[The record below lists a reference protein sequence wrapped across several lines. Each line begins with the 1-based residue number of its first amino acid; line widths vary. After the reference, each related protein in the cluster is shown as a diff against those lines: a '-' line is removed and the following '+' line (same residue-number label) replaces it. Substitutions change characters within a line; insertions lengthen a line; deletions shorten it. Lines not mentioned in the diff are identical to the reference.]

1 MNEASLTALFFLL
14 AGLIVLSAFFSSS
27 ETGMMSLNRY
37 RLKHMAK
44 TGHRGARRA
53 QSLLQRTDQLIGVIL
68 IGNNFVNIL
77 ASSIATVIA
86 IRLWGDAGIAIAT
99 VALTIVI
106 LIFAEVTPKTLA
118 ALFPEK
124 IAFPASHVLGP
135 LLKILYPVVWA
146 VNLFTGLILKML
158 RVSADDANSEHLSR
172 EELRTLVNE
181 AGALIPSKHK
191 DMLVSILDLEKVTVN
206 DIIVPRNEIVGVD
219 LEDDIETIMRQLRN
233 SQHTRLPIYKGD
245 INNIQGVLHLRNV
258 SRLLMQEN
266 VNKAMLM
273 QLSREPYFIP
283 ESTPLNTQLINFQKA
298 KRRFGIVVDEY
309 GDVLGIATLE
319 DILEE
324 IVGDFTTDY
333 SETSPD
339 IIPQDDGTFII
350 DGSAAVRTINKNL
363 HWKLPT
369 DGPKT
374 LNGLIT
380 ETLESIPDTN
390 VCLVIHGYRT
400 EVLQIKDNVV
410 KAAIVHPAPRKKS
423 FIRKRSS

>member
-1 MNEASLTALFFLL
+1 MNETSLTALFIIL
-14 AGLIVLSAFFSSS
+14 AGLILLSAFFSSS

-44 TGHRGARRA
+44 TGHKGAKRA
-53 QSLLQRTDQLIGVIL
+53 QALLNRTDQLIGVIL
-68 IGNNFVNIL
+68 IGNNFVNIF
-77 ASSIATVIA
+77 ASAIATVIA
-86 IRLWGDAGIAIAT
+86 IRIWGDAGIAIVT
-99 VALTIVI
+99 VLLTIVI

-124 IAFPASHVLGP
+124 IAFPASHILGP

-146 VNLFTGLILKML
+146 VNLFTGAILKIIG
-158 RVSADDANSEHLSR
+158 VSAADSTNEHLSR

-181 AGALIPSKHK
+181 AGALIPAKHK

-206 DIIVPRNEIVGVD
+206 DIMVPRNEVVGID
-219 LEDDIETIMRQLRN
+219 LEDDLDTIMRQLRS
-233 SQHTRLPIYKGD
+233 SQHTRLPVFKGD

-258 SRLLMQEN
+258 SRLLLHDE
-266 VNKAMLM
+266 VNKDMLM
-273 QLSREPYFIP
+273 QLCREPYFIP
-283 ESTPLNTQLINFQKA
+283 ESTPLNTQLINFQKQ

-309 GDVLGIATLE
+309 GEVLGLATLE

-324 IVGDFTTDY
+324 IVGEFTTDY
-333 SETSPD
+333 AATSPD
-339 IIPQDDGTFII
+339 IIPQDDGTYII
-350 DGSAAVRTINKNL
+350 DGTSAVRSINKTL
-363 HWKLPT
+363 GWKLPI

-380 ETLESIPDTN
+380 ETLENIPETN
-390 VCLVIHGYRT
+390 VCLKVGEHRI

-410 KAAIVHPAPRKKS
+410 KAAIVHPKKRKK
-423 FIRKRSS
+423 RKTG

>member
-1 MNEASLTALFFLL
+1 MNEASLTALFSILT
-14 AGLIVLSAFFSSS
+14 GLIVLSAFFSSS

-37 RLKHMAK
+37 RMKHLAKNGHKGALRANKLLK
-44 TGHRGARRA
+44 
-53 QSLLQRTDQLIGVIL
+53 RTDQLIGVIL
-68 IGNNFVNIL
+68 IGNNFVNIF
-77 ASSIATVIA
+77 ASAIATVIA
-86 IRLWGDAGIAIAT
+86 IRIWGDAGIAIAT
-99 VALTIVI
+99 VLLTIVI

-146 VNLFTGLILKML
+146 VNLFTGAILKIIG
-158 RVSADDANSEHLSR
+158 VSANDSANEHLSR

-181 AGALIPSKHK
+181 AGALIPAKHK

-206 DIIVPRNEIVGVD
+206 DIMVPRNEVVGIDLDDDLDTIV
-219 LEDDIETIMRQLRN
+219 RQLRS
-233 SQHTRLPIYKGD
+233 SQHTRLPVFKGD

-258 SRLLMQEN
+258 SKLLLQNEI
-266 VNKAMLM
+266 NKAMLM
-273 QLSREPYFIP
+273 QLCREPYFIP
-283 ESTPLNTQLINFQKA
+283 ESTPLNTQLINFQKQ

-309 GDVLGIATLE
+309 GEVLGLATLE

-324 IVGDFTTDY
+324 IVGEFTTDY
-333 SETSPD
+333 AATSPD

-350 DGSAAVRTINKNL
+350 DGTSAVRTINKTL
-363 HWKLPT
+363 GWKLPV

-380 ETLESIPDTN
+380 ETLENIPETN
-390 VCLVIHGYRT
+390 VCLKVGEHRI

-410 KAAIVHPAPRKKS
+410 KAAIVHPKKRKK
-423 FIRKRSS
+423 RTVG

>member
-1 MNEASLTALFFLL
+1 MNETSLTALFIIL
-14 AGLIVLSAFFSSS
+14 AGLILLSAFFSSS

-44 TGHRGARRA
+44 TGHKGARRA
-53 QSLLQRTDQLIGVIL
+53 QNLLNRTDQLIGVIL
-68 IGNNFVNIL
+68 IGNNFVNIF
-77 ASSIATVIA
+77 ASAIATVIA
-86 IRLWGDAGIAIAT
+86 IRIWGDAGIAIAT
-99 VALTIVI
+99 VLLTIVI

-135 LLKILYPVVWA
+135 LLKLLYPVVWA
-146 VNLFTGLILKML
+146 VNLFTGAILKMIG
-158 RVSADDANSEHLSR
+158 VSAKDAASDHLSR

-181 AGALIPSKHK
+181 AGALIPAKHK

-206 DIIVPRNEIVGVD
+206 DIMVPRNEVVGID
-219 LEDDIETIMRQLRN
+219 LEDDMDTILRQLKS
-233 SQHTRLPIYKGD
+233 SQHTRMPVFKGD
-245 INNIQGVLHLRNV
+245 INNIQGVLHLRNA
-258 SRLLMQEN
+258 SKLLLQDDI
-266 VNKAMLM
+266 NKAMLM
-273 QLSREPYFIP
+273 QLCREPYFVP

-298 KRRFGIVVDEY
+298 KRRFGMVVDEY
-309 GDVLGIATLE
+309 GDVLGLATLE

-324 IVGDFTTDY
+324 IVGEFTTDY
-333 SETSPD
+333 ASTSPD

-350 DGSAAVRTINKNL
+350 DGTTAVRTINKTL
-363 HWKLPT
+363 GWKLPV

-380 ETLESIPDTN
+380 EALENIPDTN
-390 VCLVIHGYRT
+390 VCLRVGGHRT

-410 KAAIVHPAPRKKS
+410 KAAIVHPKKRKK
-423 FIRKRSS
+423 RGPR

>member
-1 MNEASLTALFFLL
+1 MNETSLTALFIIL
-14 AGLIVLSAFFSSS
+14 AGLILLSAFFSSS

-37 RLKHMAK
+37 RLRHMAK
-44 TGHRGARRA
+44 TGHKGARRA
-53 QSLLQRTDQLIGVIL
+53 QDLLNRTDQLIGVIL
-68 IGNNFVNIL
+68 IGNNFVNIF

-86 IRLWGDAGIAIAT
+86 IRIWGDAGIAIAT
-99 VALTIVI
+99 ILLTIVI

-135 LLKILYPVVWA
+135 LLKLLYPVVWA
-146 VNLFTGLILKML
+146 VNLFTGGILKL
-158 RVSADDANSEHLSR
+158 IGVSANDAATDHLSR

-181 AGALIPSKHK
+181 AGALIPAKHK

-206 DIIVPRNEIVGVD
+206 DIMVPRNEVAGVD
-219 LEDDIETIMRQLRN
+219 LEDDIETILRQLRS
-233 SQHTRLPIYKGD
+233 SQHTRLPVFKGD

-258 SRLLMQEN
+258 ARLLLQEDI
-266 VNKAMLM
+266 NKAMLM
-273 QLSREPYFIP
+273 QLCREPYFIP

-309 GDVLGIATLE
+309 GDVLGLATLE

-324 IVGDFTTDY
+324 IVGEFTTDY
-333 SETSPD
+333 ASTSPD
-339 IIPQDDGTFII
+339 IIPQEDGTFII
-350 DGSAAVRTINKNL
+350 DGTTAVRTINKTL
-363 HWKLPT
+363 GWKLPM

-380 ETLESIPDTN
+380 ETLENIPDTN
-390 VCLVIHGYRT
+390 VCLRVGGHRV

-410 KAAIVHPAPRKKS
+410 KAAIVHSKKRKK
-423 FIRKRSS
+423 RPAR